1 MPISSWL
8 SLRMA
13 RSAAPR
19 HAPVAMGLPACKCS
33 PRRPLLSPQVGWRHA
48 PDQPIALDASGQ
60 TNNWVAVADQE
71 AYEREEDQGAHE
83 RGAAGEEEEE
93 EGGYSQIVESEFVEM
108 LFATEPPAA
117 PPQLLDAMPS
127 PPLLHLVPPPP
138 PPPLAPPTPP
148 LAPPAPACAA
158 SVPAPAAG
166 PSQADW
172 GAQVAHWGSQMGAVV
187 GSSTAAA
194 FASLVPH
201 AVQDRMARP
210 PPIAPPAPPSPVV
223 DPAARALG
231 AAELAAARAAAM
243 AADAAEAAAL
253 PFLPSHAVLEHLCWL
268 IAEPLPSPVHARRPE
283 RWVAQPAESLA
294 DGEGE
299 ARVMGSVAQTEDDV
313 TRMEGSD
320 GVLLFDEQGNDDGG
334 FGWWRREAPPPE
346 RAPPLPL
353 ACVLRTTMRC
363 RTKLVTLEHVRPVM
377 ASPSP
382 PPHGSLR

>member
-1 MPISSWL
+1 MQVLTTAPSPL
-8 SLRMA
+8 S
-13 RSAAPR
+13 
-19 HAPVAMGLPACKCS
+19 
-33 PRRPLLSPQVGWRHA
+33 LSPQVGWRHA

-127 PPLLHLVPPPP
+127 PPLLHLAPPP

-158 SVPAPAAG
+158 PVPAPAAG

-231 AAELAAARAAAM
+231 AAELAAARAAAD